1 MNKWLKILIGLIL
14 IIVPIALVLGV
25 PYFYSWGLAALQLIK
40 AGIVL
45 LIILI
50 GLLMLI
56 LGISELKE

>member
-14 IIVPIALVLGV
+14 IIVPIALILGI
-25 PYFYSWGLAALQLIK
+25 PYCYSWGLAAWQLIK
-40 AGIVL
+40 GGVVL
-45 LIILI
+45 FIIMI